1 LSKPGKSLVLPL
13 AACIPLPQ
21 DNHFACCCFAPWTR
35 RLPNSDPR
43 WRPFYSLLILSSLQ
57 KNVLEELYPLKE
69 YYLHGQ
75 PQSLKAFFNL
85 FLLPSGLPDFDRIVW
100 MENWPTFVIISDED
114 DASDRMPEDYEA
126 RVTL

>member
-1 LSKPGKSLVLPL
+1 MDETTSEQRPALAPL
-13 AACIPLPQ
+13 LQPTDTLKQHC
-21 DNHFACCCFAPWTR
+21 
-35 RLPNSDPR
+35 
-43 WRPFYSLLILSSLQ
+43 LQ
-57 KNVLEELYPLKE
+57 KNVFEELYPLKE